1 MHYADVENFNVD
13 EAAPLIYLIHIDKGE
28 TRDLFVGSAARGS
41 DLPRQGQ
48 LWAAES
54 LLQSDPPYPDWF
66 FRCERVHFAM
76 AEAWLLDQPIKLLLL
91 GNTLLSQLETKR
103 KKLEDTM
110 RANLNAALPV
120 ETSSMLTRLRMLRF
134 KAFNDFQQSESPKAL
149 RAQAPHR
156 WDAACEGY
164 ADMKSISIK
173 EAEQRLKRK
182 FAIW

>member
-1 MHYADVENFNVD
+1 MNYADVENFNVD
-13 EAAPLIYLIHIDKGE
+13 ETAPLIYMIHIDKGE
-28 TRDLFVGSAARGS
+28 TRDLFIGSAARGS

-76 AEAWLLDQPIKLLLL
+76 AEASLLDHPIKLLLL

-103 KKLEDTM
+103 RKLEQTM
-110 RANLNAALPV
+110 RPSLNVCLPD
-120 ETSSMLTRLRMLRF
+120 ETSSMIARLRMLRF
-134 KAFNDFQQSESPKAL
+134 KALDDFRKAESPKAL
-149 RAQAPHR
+149 RAQVPHR
-156 WDAACEGY
+156 WNAACEGY
-164 ADMKSISIK
+164 ADMKSISVK

-182 FAIW
+182 FAIF